1 MLLRFMRYCKRRK
14 PHLLTPS
21 SPKRASRHLLV
32 WDRLRQISYTHANKI
47 LTSFTFQLYTESIFS
62 TWNAFSDVNKYLFQD
77 FVSFIQLETWKLKL
91 LPLGMCHKYHC
102 LQQGAPYLS
111 QLAVRLKTA
120 VLQLIKNDC
129 IK

>member
-21 SPKRASRHLLV
+21 SPKHASRHLLV
-32 WDRLRQISYTHANKI
+32 WDRVRQISYAHANKI
-47 LTSFTFQLYTESIFS
+47 LRSFTFQLYTESIFS